1 MGELSGLPNIGP
13 VVESQLNT
21 VGIHTYEQLKAEGSR
36 QAWLKIK
43 AIDDS
48 ACIHR
53 LYSLEGAIQG
63 IKKSQLPPGTK
74 TELKEFYKSH
84 SSE

>member
-1 MGELSGLPNIGP
+1 MGELSRLPNIGP

-48 ACIHR
+48 ACITGSILWKAQYR
-53 LYSLEGAIQG
+53 VSKIPIAARD
-63 IKKSQLPPGTK
+63 KD
-74 TELKEFYKSH
+74 
-84 SSE
+84 